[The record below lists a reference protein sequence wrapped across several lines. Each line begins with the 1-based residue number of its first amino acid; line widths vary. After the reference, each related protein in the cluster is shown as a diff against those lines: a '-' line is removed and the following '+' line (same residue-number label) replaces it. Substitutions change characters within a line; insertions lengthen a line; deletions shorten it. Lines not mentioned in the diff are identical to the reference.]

1 VSDKVQ
7 QERPGDKPNKRPG
20 SLHFLSPE
28 ERTVYNNLRR
38 YGVSRDAAITAII
51 AEPKE
56 KACS

>member
-1 VSDKVQ
+1 MTDKVQ

-28 ERTVYNNLRR
+28 ERKEYDLLRR
-38 YGVSRDAAITAII
+38 YGVSREAAITAII

-56 KACS
+56 RG